1 MVKGVV
7 SMRFSETDVVRTKKD
22 IPEECIKK
30 GDIGSIVVAFSE
42 PNETYEVEFVDKD
55 NNSKQLVLLPDEI
68 EKVEEPE

>member
-42 PNETYEVEFVDKD
+42 PNETYEVEFVDR
-55 NNSKQLVLLPDEI
+55 
-68 EKVEEPE
+68 